1 MKKVRKRL
9 TSTRFMQLY
18 RTVLA
23 DGGRINLKSD
33 SPFLYNYTRQMCLA
47 NPAAINIVTDTADL
61 YANPGTAGSILDI
74 RTHYEQQ
81 WLDRGLTIKYL
92 AFDLDA
98 NTPLT
103 EIDDSDIERDT
114 YRSYS
119 RGQLECPQL
128 LDNDNND

>member
-1 MKKVRKRL
+1 M
-9 TSTRFMQLY
+9 
-18 RTVLA
+18 
-23 DGGRINLKSD
+23 
-33 SPFLYNYTRQMCLA
+33 A
-47 NPAAINIVTDTADL
+47 NPDAIRIVTDTADL

-98 NTPLT
+98 ATPLT
-103 EIDDSDIERDT
+103 EIDDTDIERDT

-128 LDNDNND
+128 LNDNDNSQE

>member
-1 MKKVRKRL
+1 
-9 TSTRFMQLY
+9 
-18 RTVLA
+18 
-23 DGGRINLKSD
+23 
-33 SPFLYNYTRQMCLA
+33 MCLA
-47 NPAAINIVTDTADL
+47 NPKAINIVTDTADL

-98 NTPLT
+98 DTELT
-103 EIDDSDIERDT
+103 EIDDTDIERDT

-128 LDNDNND
+128 LNDDKLDQ

>member
-1 MKKVRKRL
+1 
-9 TSTRFMQLY
+9 
-18 RTVLA
+18 
-23 DGGRINLKSD
+23 
-33 SPFLYNYTRQMCLA
+33 MCLA
-47 NPAAINIVTDTADL
+47 NPNAINIVTDTSDL

-98 NTPLT
+98 STPLT

-119 RGQLECPQL
+119 RGQFECPQL
-128 LDNDNND
+128 LGDDDNLD